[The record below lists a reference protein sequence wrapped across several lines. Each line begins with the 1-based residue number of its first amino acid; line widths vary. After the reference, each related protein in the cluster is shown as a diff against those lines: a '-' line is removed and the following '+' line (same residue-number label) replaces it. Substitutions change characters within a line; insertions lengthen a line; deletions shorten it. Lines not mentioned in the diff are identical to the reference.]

1 MIQKTGTH
9 IADSAGT
16 HAAILRRGLD
26 KYDLAES
33 DMRSFIGG
41 FNFAAHKV
49 RIVHKESPPTQLL
62 KMNTDPAML
71 ADIKRQMKCR
81 ALIDAKISN
90 VAAGTYFPFSLQF
103 ENGVL
108 FLPAAKRFYEANK
121 DLVRQVFP
129 SVETMEINAF
139 FVPANQRP
147 YGVHNAGSI
156 GFQIANLAKRGYA
169 YPIQQWSFHTAV
181 TPTPLDRQ
189 PLGIFEHAEVE
200 SPNTSFLYDTI
211 KSYNLSADE
220 AHDVD
225 KAFYL
230 HGSGKLSELDLVP
243 MRDYL
248 LCKYWEKKYA
258 HRPEEGAGYY
268 FPAQPGQAV
277 VFDNYK
283 AHGDNTLAISPED
296 RVTIDLRCY
305 CKVKYPSE
313 DITSGMDFVFG
324 DREERLKQKRRGIEF
339 IILLFGYE
347 SLDEFLKLIYGAR
360 GREVNP
366 HEMLTTPQFGVYN
379 PGRDYVLLQNLDAHY
394 DRCLKLYDQIER
406 EGTYRMPPRAQEF
419 LDSLA
424 RAQVMT

>member
-16 HAAILRRGLD
+16 HASILRKGLD
-26 KYDLAES
+26 KYDLVES
-33 DMRSFIGG
+33 DMRSFINA
-41 FNFAAHKV
+41 FPFTAHKYRV
-49 RIVHKESPPTQLL
+49 VHQDSPPTQLI
-62 KMNTDPAML
+62 KMNTDAAML
-71 ADIKRQMKCR
+71 TDIERQMKIR
-81 ALIDAKISN
+81 ALVDAKISN

-121 DLVRQVFP
+121 DVVRQVFP
-129 SVETMEINAF
+129 EVETMEINAF

-169 YPIQQWSFHTAV
+169 YPIRQLSFHTAV
-181 TPTPLDRQ
+181 TPTPLNRQ
-189 PLGIFEHAEVE
+189 PLGIFEYAEVE
-200 SPNTSFLYDTI
+200 SPNTSFLYDAI
-211 KSYNLSADE
+211 KSHNLSPEE
-220 AHDVD
+220 AQDVD

-248 LCKYWEKKYA
+248 LCKYWEKRYSA
-258 HRPEEGAGYY
+258 RGPEGAGCY
-268 FPAQPGQAV
+268 FNAQPGEAV

-283 AHGDNTLAISPED
+283 AHGDNTLAISPVD

-324 DREERLKQKRRGIEF
+324 DRQERLRQKRRGIEF
-339 IILLFGYE
+339 LILLFGYE
-347 SLDEFLKLIYGAR
+347 SLDEFLKLIYGSH
-360 GREVNP
+360 GKDVNP

-379 PGRDYVLLQNLDAHY
+379 PGKDYILLQNLDPHY
-394 DRCLKLYDQIER
+394 ERCLKLYDQIER
-406 EGTYRMPPRAQEF
+406 EGVYRMPARAQEF

-424 RAQVMT
+424 TAARS